1 MWRSIVVVEMP
12 KVSFFEKAGYTSD
25 GRAIYE
31 AKKDGNKTFSITV
44 PQEKADS
51 FEKLNLTLDED
62 ECLRPLGDEKN
73 MKKGK
78 RLIYALMILG
88 CGLGAY
94 FSRNMEGFMKG
105 AVIFASGITG
115 IGLGSLVF
123 INKNKKLNA
132 EIESLDIKPFEA

>member
-12 KVSFFEKAGYTSD
+12 KVSFFEKAGHTSD

-44 PQEKADS
+44 PQEKVDS

-78 RLIYALMILG
+78 RLWFYKII
-88 CGLGAY
+88 
-94 FSRNMEGFMKG
+94 
-105 AVIFASGITG
+105 
-115 IGLGSLVF
+115 
-123 INKNKKLNA
+123 
-132 EIESLDIKPFEA
+132 

>member
-1 MWRSIVVVEMP
+1 MVVEMP

-25 GRAIYE
+25 WRAIYE

-62 ECLRPLGDEKN
+62 ERLRPLGDEKN

-94 FSRNMEGFMKG
+94 FSRKMEGFMKG
-105 AVIFASGITG
+105 AVIFASGITRVSCQPP
-115 IGLGSLVF
+115 ILDFFFSSREIF
-123 INKNKKLNA
+123 I
-132 EIESLDIKPFEA
+132 S